1 MKRLNLTAVLAVALA
16 AASFYARMKGYSFHD
31 GN

>member
-1 MKRLNLTAVLAVALA
+1 MKRLNLSAVLAFALA
-16 AASFYARMKGYSFHD
+16 AASLFARMKGYSFHD